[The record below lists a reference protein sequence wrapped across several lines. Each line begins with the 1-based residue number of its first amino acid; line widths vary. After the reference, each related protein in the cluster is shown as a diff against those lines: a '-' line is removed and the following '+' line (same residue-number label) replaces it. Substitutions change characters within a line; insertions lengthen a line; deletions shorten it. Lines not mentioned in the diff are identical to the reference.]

1 MSIASKDLP
10 VLLKLLEQHPEW
22 REALRALLFSE
33 ELLQMPQ
40 EFEGFRAEVYRR
52 FAELAEALTRSIEAQ
67 TRLIE
72 AQTGVAERVAR
83 LEEVVAQLVEAQA
96 RLEEAMAQL
105 AERVGRLEEAM
116 AQLAERVGR
125 LEEAMA
131 QLAERVGRLEE
142 AMAQLA
148 ERVGR
153 LEEAMAQLAERVGRL
168 EARMVRMEER
178 LMRRLT
184 AFGARWGLRSERAW
198 REGMRAVLE
207 ATGFDVERWVAFDA
221 SGMVF
226 DAPSDVELDVIIRDG
241 KIIIVE
247 LRTSVSREMLPTM
260 ERKVKF
266 YEQQTGRKVDRRI
279 LITPWYEPGADAIA
293 RRWGWELYGEPE
305 ELQIEE

>member
-1 MSIASKDLP
+1 
-10 VLLKLLEQHPEW
+10 
-22 REALRALLFSE
+22 
-33 ELLQMPQ
+33 
-40 EFEGFRAEVYRR
+40 
-52 FAELAEALTRSIEAQ
+52 
-67 TRLIE
+67 
-72 AQTGVAERVAR
+72 
-83 LEEVVAQLVEAQA
+83 
-96 RLEEAMAQL
+96 MAQL

>member
-1 MSIASKDLP
+1 
-10 VLLKLLEQHPEW
+10 
-22 REALRALLFSE
+22 
-33 ELLQMPQ
+33 
-40 EFEGFRAEVYRR
+40 
-52 FAELAEALTRSIEAQ
+52 
-67 TRLIE
+67 
-72 AQTGVAERVAR
+72 
-83 LEEVVAQLVEAQA
+83 
-96 RLEEAMAQL
+96 
-105 AERVGRLEEAM
+105 
-116 AQLAERVGR
+116 
-125 LEEAMA
+125 MA

>member
-96 RLEEAMAQL
+96 
-105 AERVGRLEEAM
+105 
-116 AQLAERVGR
+116 R

>member
-96 RLEEAMAQL
+96 
-105 AERVGRLEEAM
+105 RLEEAM

>member
-96 RLEEAMAQL
+96 
-105 AERVGRLEEAM
+105 
-116 AQLAERVGR
+116 
-125 LEEAMA
+125 
-131 QLAERVGRLEE
+131 RLEE